1 MASTTA
7 LSEPIS
13 QPTPEVLG
21 PAADATTDKNVGS
34 AERWASLIGGGAM
47 AAIGLV
53 RGGPVGLA
61 AALVG
66 GGLIQRGA
74 TGNCMVYSALGV
86 NTARE
91 KDGQPVRIAA
101 GRGQKIVQ
109 SITVMRPQDELFRF
123 WRNFENLP
131 EVMTHLKSVC
141 ALSDTRSH
149 WVASAPF
156 GKVVE
161 WDAEIYTER
170 HNELIGWRSLAGSQV
185 DTAGS
190 VHFRPAPGDRGTE
203 VTVTLK
209 YDPPAGKVGA
219 AIARLFGQSADTEV
233 KEDLRR
239 FKQIMEAGEAPT
251 IDGQP
256 QGKCA

>member
-1 MASTTA
+1 MASTTF

-13 QPTPEVLG
+13 PPSPQVAG
-21 PAADATTDKNVGS
+21 SAADATTDKNVGS
-34 AERWASLIGGGAM
+34 AERWASIVGGGAM
-47 AAIGLV
+47 AALGLV

-86 NTARE
+86 NTARD
-91 KDGQPVRIAA
+91 KGSQPVRIAA
-101 GRGQKIVQ
+101 GRGKKIVQ
-109 SITVMRPQDELFRF
+109 SVTIMRPQDELYRF

-131 EVMTHLKSVC
+131 EVMTHLKSVTV
-141 ALSDTRSH
+141 ASETQSH

-156 GKVVE
+156 GKIVE

-170 HNELIGWRSLAGSQV
+170 KNELIGWRSLAGSQV

-190 VHFRPAPGDRGTE
+190 VHFRPAPGNRGTE

-209 YDPPAGKVGA
+209 YDPPAGKIGA
-219 AIARLFGQSADTEV
+219 AIASLFGQSADAHV

-251 IDGQP
+251 IEGQP

>member
-1 MASTTA
+1 MARTTV
-7 LSEPIS
+7 LNEPIA
-13 QPTPEVLG
+13 QPTPQVADS
-21 PAADATTDKNVGS
+21 AASATTDKNVGS
-34 AERWASLIGGGAM
+34 AERWASLVGGGAM

-74 TGNCMVYSALGV
+74 TGNCMVYNAIGV

-101 GRGQKIVQ
+101 GRGQRIVQ
-109 SITVMRPQDELFRF
+109 SVTIMRPQDELYRF

-131 EVMTHLKSVC
+131 EVMAHLKSVC
-141 ALSDTRSH
+141 VQSDTRSH

-156 GKVVE
+156 GKIVE

-170 HNELIGWRSLAGSQV
+170 ENELIGWRSLAGSQV

-219 AIARLFGQSADTEV
+219 AIASLVGQSANTQV
-233 KEDLRR
+233 KEGLRR

-251 IDGQP
+251 IEGQP